1 MLHERAPRRNADLLR
16 TRIAGLV
23 AACSA
28 ASCSP
33 GPSGSQDSSG
43 SLEGPAIGKDAP
55 SAAVCNVNTYALVS
69 GLHLPKPVHYLARDY
84 SGDPV
89 EEAGTVCEAAHNPEE
104 CAGALAAIRTEASSN
119 ATAATHRRYYYVYTR
134 GSEVDSLVS
143 EQQVL
148 ELLGPIDTVNEAA
161 VVLSLKYGVPGDCD
175 EISAVD
181 DGYLTGPEYSL
192 RQHTPATT
200 GSCEMTE
207 YFAVHVAF
215 DGTTSERQREIVTG
229 VCPGRRPSGF
239 LVPAG
244 SDRNRAAGAHFARVA
259 ELELA
264 AVAAFAEL
272 ELALSAHGAPPQL
285 IERCRTA
292 RRDEVRHT
300 VLMTELARRYG
311 AVPESVRFVPKVS
324 QTLLELA
331 RQNAREGTSR
341 ELYGAV
347 VAAWQSRAASSA
359 DTRARFAEIARDE
372 AEHAQLSLDLAAW
385 LSEQLS
391 EDERILVDHERER
404 SFRALQLELRE
415 PVDDEVAHVAGLPNA
430 SEARRLLRAT
440 RAELT

>member
-1 MLHERAPRRNADLLR
+1 MLPDRARRRDADLLR
-16 TRIAGLV
+16 TRIAALV

-33 GPSGSQDSSG
+33 GSSGSQDPSG
-43 SLEGPAIGKDAP
+43 SLEGPEIGSEAP
-55 SAAVCNVNTYALVS
+55 SSEVCNVNTYSLVS

-84 SGDPV
+84 SGAPV
-89 EEAGTVCEAAHNPEE
+89 EEAGTACEAAHNPEE

-119 ATAATHRRYYYVYTR
+119 ATAATHRRFYYVCTR

-161 VVLSLKYGVPGDCD
+161 VVLSLKYGVRGDCD

-181 DGYLTGPEYSL
+181 DGYLTGPKYWL
-192 RQHTPATT
+192 RQLAPATA
-200 GSCEMTE
+200 GSCEING

-215 DGTTSERQREIVTG
+215 DGTTSERQHETVTG
-229 VCPGRRPSGF
+229 VCPGRRPAGF
-239 LVPAG
+239 LPPTG
-244 SDRNRAAGAHFARVA
+244 SDRDRAAGAHFARVA

-272 ELALSAHGAPPQL
+272 ELALCAHGAPPRL
-285 IERCRTA
+285 IERCRSA

-300 VLMTELARRYG
+300 ALMTELASRYG
-311 AVPESVRFVPKVS
+311 AVPESVRFVPKIS

-331 RQNAREGTSR
+331 LQNAREGTSR
-341 ELYGAV
+341 ELFGAV
-347 VAAWQSRAASSA
+347 VAAWQSHAASSA

-391 EDERILVDHERER
+391 EDERVLVDHERER
-404 SFRALQLELRE
+404 SFRELELELAE
-415 PVDDEVAHVAGLPNA
+415 PVHDEVAHVAGLPSV
-430 SEARRLLRAT
+430 SEAQRLLRAI